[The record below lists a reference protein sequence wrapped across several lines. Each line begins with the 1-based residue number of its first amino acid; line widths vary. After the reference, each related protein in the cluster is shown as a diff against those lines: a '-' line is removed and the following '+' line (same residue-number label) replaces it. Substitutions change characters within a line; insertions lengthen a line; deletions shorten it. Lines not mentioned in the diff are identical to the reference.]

1 MEPEK
6 ISGLPFWFFLH
17 RPIMILVTLIT
28 LTSFVVI
35 LADTNWKWV
44 AASDSTSVKFT
55 HSIFGII
62 TVCLTIVQVGFI
74 FF

>member
-1 MEPEK
+1 M
-6 ISGLPFWFFLH
+6 GLAALGIGPGDE
-17 RPIMILVTLIT
+17 
-28 LTSFVVI
+28 VV

-62 TVCLTIVQVGFI
+62 TVCMTIVQVGFI